1 MKCSK
6 CKIKDATTRVKR
18 VVNGEYEE
26 YMLCA
31 DCAHEMGFTNVFDM
45 ELPDMFGGL
54 MKSIF
59 GALPERT
66 SATRCPLCGA
76 TFGDIQNTGKVGC
89 AKCYEIFE
97 SQLLPSVR
105 RIHSNTTHCGK
116 TPEDVYE
123 ENAAEDVKPQTTQYT
138 KEDMIK
144 ELKEKLEAAVKVQNF
159 EKAAELRDKIREL
172 EGSKDE

>member
-6 CKIKDATTRVKR
+6 CKEKNATTRVKR
-18 VVNGEYEE
+18 IVNGEYQE
-26 YMLCA
+26 YMLCS
-31 DCAHEMGFTNVFDM
+31 DCAHEMGFSNVFDM

-54 MKSIF
+54 MKSLF

-66 SATRCPLCGA
+66 SATRCPLCGV

-89 AKCYEIFE
+89 AKCYEIFD
-97 SQLLPSVR
+97 SQLMPSIR
-105 RIHSNTTHCGK
+105 RIHSNTSHCGK

-123 ENAAEDVKPQTTQYT
+123 ESEKAQDKPQTLEYS

-144 ELKEKLEAAVKVQNF
+144 ELKEKLQAAIEAQNF
-159 EKAAELRDKIREL
+159 EEAVVLRDKINEL
-172 EGSKDE
+172 EGNENE

>member
-1 MKCSK
+1 MKCNK
-6 CKIKDATTRVKR
+6 CKVKNATTRVKR
-18 VVNGEYEE
+18 IVNGEYEE

-31 DCAHEMGFTNVFDM
+31 DCAHEMGFSNVFDM

-54 MKSIF
+54 MKSLF

-66 SATRCPLCGA
+66 SATRCPLCSS

-97 SQLLPSVR
+97 SQLMHSIK
-105 RIHSNTTHCGK
+105 RIHSNTAHCGK
-116 TPEDVYE
+116 TPEEIYE
-123 ENAAEDVKPQTTQYT
+123 EKEEGAKPQTLEYT

-144 ELKEKLEAAVKVQNF
+144 ELKEKLQEAVKVQNF
-159 EKAAELRDKIREL
+159 EEAVELRDKIREL
-172 EGSKDE
+172 EGN